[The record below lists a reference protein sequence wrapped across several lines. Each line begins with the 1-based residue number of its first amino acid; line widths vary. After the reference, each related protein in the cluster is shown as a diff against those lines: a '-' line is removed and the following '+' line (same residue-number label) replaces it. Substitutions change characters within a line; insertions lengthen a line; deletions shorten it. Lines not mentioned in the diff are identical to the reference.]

1 LRTPRTQVREAVLA
15 AAEALFRSRGFQAAS
30 LEDIARA
37 AKLTKGAVYSNFAGK
52 DELFLAVLE
61 THVGHT
67 IARYRAAASD
77 EGDLDAGELEGRTL
91 DRMAAFLAISAVE
104 DAAWSAAFAEFA
116 LHASRRPATATALAT
131 VRGRLRQEV
140 IALLRPIV
148 DHGQADEARLERAA
162 TLFFA
167 IGNGL
172 TLEALS
178 DATRVD
184 AGVYREA
191 LERLLES

>member
-1 LRTPRTQVREAVLA
+1 MRTPRKQVREAVLE
-15 AAEALFRSRGFQAAS
+15 AAETLFRSRGFQAAS

-67 IARYRAAASD
+67 IARYRAVAADDGETD
-77 EGDLDAGELEGRTL
+77 EDRTL
-91 DRMAAFLAISAVE
+91 DRMAAFLARSAVE

-116 LHASRRPATATALAT
+116 LHASRRPATAAALAA
-131 VRGRLRQEV
+131 VRGGLRREV

-148 DHGQADEARLERAA
+148 DHGKADEARLERAA

>member
-1 LRTPRTQVREAVLA
+1 MRTPRKQVREAVLE
-15 AAEALFRSRGFQAAS
+15 AAEALFRARGFQAAS

-67 IARYRAAASD
+67 IARYRGAADDGEGGGDAD
-77 EGDLDAGELEGRTL
+77 EAGTL
-91 DRMAAFLAISAVE
+91 DRMAAFLAKSAIE

-116 LHASRRPATATALAT
+116 LHASRRPATAAALAA

-184 AGVYREA
+184 ASVYREA

>member
-1 LRTPRTQVREAVLA
+1 MRAPRPQTRAAVLK
-15 AAEALFRSRGFQAAS
+15 AAEALFRRKGFQAAS

-52 DELFLAVLE
+52 DDLFLAVLE
-61 THVGHT
+61 QHVGQS
-67 IARYRAAASD
+67 IARYREAATAWTD
-77 EGDLDAGELEGRTL
+77 DPLGGL
-91 DRMAAFLAISAVE
+91 AAFMAKTAVE

-116 LHASRRPATATALAT
+116 LHASRKPEISRRLAEA
-131 VRGRLRQEV
+131 RDRLRHAV
-140 IALLRPIV
+140 IDNLRPIV
-148 DHGQADEARLERAA
+148 DGGGAGPERLERAA

-178 DATRVD
+178 DPSRVD
-184 AGVYREA
+184 AAVYQEA
-191 LERLLES
+191 LERLLRP